1 MMGDERRITFG
12 CFYRTL
18 PMMAAERLGFYR
30 RHGLEVEHE
39 RVASSTQQFAFLRD
53 GRYDVVQTSPD
64 NVANYRYNRDN
75 PLGERIDV
83 QGFMGMDY
91 GLYLVL
97 VARPEI
103 RSAGELR
110 GRTVAVDALESGF
123 AYVLYEILARAG
135 LQRGED
141 YSVVPVGGVSHRFE
155 RLLAGDPSF
164 DATLLSG
171 GFETRAANAGY
182 KLFGSAHD
190 IADPYVGAWGAAT
203 RDWLRERADDATA
216 LVGAYRE
223 ATEWCFAP
231 DNRRACLELLM
242 EAADTPPELAEQ
254 LYEIQVRERV
264 GNVPDAGIVADGV
277 RNVLALRAQFSGF
290 EEEPDLDAMLT
301 AGGLCDIRFLS
312 GTGSAAQV

>member
-1 MMGDERRITFG
+1 MMGDGARITFG

-18 PMMAAERLGFYR
+18 PMLAAERLGFYR
-30 RHGLEVEHE
+30 RHDLEVDYQ

-53 GRYDVVQTSPD
+53 GGYDVVQTSPD
-64 NVANYRYNRDN
+64 NVANYRYNRGN
-75 PLGERIDV
+75 PLGERMDV
-83 QGFMGMDY
+83 QGFMGMDH

-110 GRTVAVDALESGF
+110 GRTVAVDARESGF

-141 YSVVPVGGVSHRFE
+141 YSVVPVGGVSQRFD

-182 KLFGSAHD
+182 QLFGSAHD

-203 RDWLRERADDATA
+203 LDWLRERADDATA

-231 DNRRACLELLM
+231 DNRRECLELLM
-242 EAADTPPELAEQ
+242 EAAGTPPELAEQ
-254 LYEIQVRERV
+254 LYEIQIRDRV

-277 RNVLALRAQFSGF
+277 RNVLALRARFGGF

-301 AGGLCDIRFLS
+301 DGELYDLRFLS
-312 GTGSAAQV
+312 GTGSAGQV